1 MSRRSL
7 SIGVGVLLV
16 LAVSVAQAQRR
27 ERGDE
32 REAREAPDAAAVGEA
47 DAGAIPGAAA
57 TANPLMQVLDID
69 GDGTLSKKEIGAAA
83 KSLRKLDANRD
94 GKLTPD
100 ELQPA
105 EAAGMNMGGNAVPGF
120 GAPGAADGAAGNAA
134 DGAAN
139 GAAGNAGFGAAG
151 NTFGGAGGFARPG
164 SGLPLQSNQLMG
176 FDKNRDGRV
185 TRDELP
191 PQMQVLLNRLDL
203 DRNGSLDVRELRAAA
218 GRGGR

>member
-32 REAREAPDAAAVGEA
+32 REAREAPDAAAIGAA
-47 DAGAIPGAAA
+47 DAGAVPGAAA
-57 TANPLMQVLDID
+57 TVNPLMQVLDID

-83 KSLRKLDANRD
+83 KSLRKLDTNRD

-100 ELQPA
+100 ELQPV
-105 EAAGMNMGGNAVPGF
+105 EAAGINMGGNAVPGF
-120 GAPGAADGAAGNAA
+120 GVPGAADDAADDAGIAA

-139 GAAGNAGFGAAG
+139 GAAG

-164 SGLPLQSNQLMG
+164 NGLPLQSNQLMS
-176 FDKNRDGRV
+176 FDKNRDGRL

-203 DRNGSLDVRELRAAA
+203 NRDGALDVRELRAAA
-218 GRGGR
+218 GRGGH